1 MKKIRPKEVML
12 YTIDRETPYEG
23 LEKIPFAQLNA
34 IAEKVRALGIPTTV
48 SA

>member
-1 MKKIRPKEVML
+1 ML